1 MTSTHSSSQKFDKF
15 DKLEWIQQ
23 KIKETRKE
31 CGTANSGKAENKQCA
46 EVCQR
51 VVGALGLIATR
62 SGEDL
67 TPDTAGRLLYGLA
80 ISSRTGQP
88 TQGELTEEGI
98 RIIRK
103 ISGMAQQPAEENDA
117 NTIGIAA

>member
-1 MTSTHSSSQKFDKF
+1 MTSIHPSSQKF

-23 KIKETRKE
+23 KIEEIRKE
-31 CGTANSGKAENKQCA
+31 CGTANSGEAGDKQYA
-46 EVCQR
+46 EVR
-51 VVGALGLIATR
+51 RRMVGALGLIATR

>member
-1 MTSTHSSSQKFDKF
+1 MTSTYSSSQKFE
-15 DKLEWIQQ
+15 KLEWIQQ
-23 KIKETRKE
+23 MIGKIREE
-31 CGTANSGKAENKQCA
+31 CGTANSGEAGDEQYA
-46 EVCQR
+46 EVR
-51 VVGALGLIATR
+51 RRMVGALGLIATR

-98 RIIRK
+98 RIIRE
-103 ISGMAQQPAEENDA
+103 ISGMAQQSVEENNTDA
-117 NTIGIAA
+117 IGRAA

>member
-1 MTSTHSSSQKFDKF
+1 MTSTHSSSQKFN
-15 DKLEWIQQ
+15 KLEWIQQ
-23 KIKETRKE
+23 KIEEIRKE
-31 CGTANSGKAENKQCA
+31 CGTANSGKAGDEQYA
-46 EVCQR
+46 EVR
-51 VVGALGLIATR
+51 RRIIATR

-103 ISGMAQQPAEENDA
+103 ISGMTQQSVEEK
-117 NTIGIAA
+117 

>member
-1 MTSTHSSSQKFDKF
+1 MTSTHSSSQKFN
-15 DKLEWIQQ
+15 KLEWIQQ
-23 KIKETRKE
+23 EIKETRKE
-31 CGTANSGKAENKQCA
+31 CGTANSGEARDKQYA
-46 EVCQR
+46 EVRRR

-103 ISGMAQQPAEENDA
+103 ISGMAQQPAKENNA
-117 NTIGIAA
+117 GTMGIAA

>member
-1 MTSTHSSSQKFDKF
+1 MTSIHSSSQKFDKA
-15 DKLEWIQQ
+15 DWVQQ
-23 KIKETRKE
+23 KIKEVQE
-31 CGTANSGKAENKQCA
+31 WYSTANSGEAGDKQYA
-46 EVCQR
+46 EVR
-51 VVGALGLIATR
+51 RRMVGALGLIATR

-117 NTIGIAA
+117 NTIGIVA

>member
-1 MTSTHSSSQKFDKF
+1 MTSAHSSSQKF

-23 KIKETRKE
+23 EIEEIRKE
-31 CGTANSGKAENKQCA
+31 CGTANSGEAEDEQYA
-46 EVCQR
+46 EVR
-51 VVGALGLIATR
+51 RRTVGALGLIATR
-62 SGEDL
+62 SSEDL
-67 TPDTAGRLLYGLA
+67 TPDTASRMLYGLA
-80 ISSRTGQP
+80 VSSRTRQP

-103 ISGMAQQPAEENDA
+103 ISGMAQQPTEEDDA

>member
-1 MTSTHSSSQKFDKF
+1 MTSIHPSPQTFDK
-15 DKLEWIQQ
+15 EGWIQQ
-23 KIKETRKE
+23 KIEEIRE
-31 CGTANSGKAENKQCA
+31 RCGTANSGKIEDEQHA
-46 EVCQR
+46 EVR
-51 VVGALGLIATR
+51 RRMVGALGLIATR

-103 ISGMAQQPAEENDA
+103 ISGMAQQSAEENDA

>member
-1 MTSTHSSSQKFDKF
+1 MGTT
-15 DKLEWIQQ
+15 
-23 KIKETRKE
+23 KIKEVQE
-31 CGTANSGKAENKQCA
+31 WYSTANSGETEDEQYA
-46 EVCQR
+46 EVR
-51 VVGALGLIATR
+51 RRMVGALGLIATR

-103 ISGMAQQPAEENDA
+103 ISGMAQQPVEENNTD
-117 NTIGIAA
+117 TIGIAA

>member
-1 MTSTHSSSQKFDKF
+1 MTSTHSSSQKFN
-15 DKLEWIQQ
+15 KLEWIQQ
-23 KIKETRKE
+23 EIKETRKE
-31 CGTANSGKAENKQCA
+31 CGTANSGEARDKQYA
-46 EVCQR
+46 EVRRR

-88 TQGELTEEGI
+88 TQSELTEESI
-98 RIIRK
+98 RTIRE

>member
-1 MTSTHSSSQKFDKF
+1 MTSTHSSSQKFN
-15 DKLEWIQQ
+15 KLEWIQQ
-23 KIKETRKE
+23 KIEEIRKE
-31 CGTANSGKAENKQCA
+31 CGTANSGKAGDEQYA
-46 EVCQR
+46 EVR
-51 VVGALGLIATR
+51 RRMVGALGLIATR

-103 ISGMAQQPAEENDA
+103 ISGMTQQSVEENNTD
-117 NTIGIAA
+117 TIGIAA

>member
-1 MTSTHSSSQKFDKF
+1 MTSIHPSSQKL

-23 KIKETRKE
+23 KIEEIRE
-31 CGTANSGKAENKQCA
+31 QCGIANSGEAGDEQYA
-46 EVCQR
+46 EVR
-51 VVGALGLIATR
+51 RRMVGALGLIATR

-67 TPDTAGRLLYGLA
+67 TSDTASRMLYGLA
-80 ISSRTGQP
+80 VSSRSGQP

-98 RIIRK
+98 RIIRE

>member
-1 MTSTHSSSQKFDKF
+1 MTSIRPSSQTFYK
-15 DKLEWIQQ
+15 EGWIQQ
-23 KIKETRKE
+23 KIEEVRE
-31 CGTANSGKAENKQCA
+31 QCGTANSGEAGDKQHA
-46 EVCQR
+46 EVCRR
-51 VVGALGLIATR
+51 VVGALGAIAMR
-62 SGEDL
+62 PSESL
-67 TPDTAGRLLYGLA
+67 TLYTASCTLYGLA
-80 ISSRTGQP
+80 VSSRTRQP

>member
-1 MTSTHSSSQKFDKF
+1 MTSIHPSSQKFN
-15 DKLEWIQQ
+15 KLEWIQQ
-23 KIKETRKE
+23 KIEEIREE
-31 CGTANSGKAENKQCA
+31 CGTANSGEAGDKQYA
-46 EVCQR
+46 EVR
-51 VVGALGLIATR
+51 RRMVGALGLIATR

-103 ISGMAQQPAEENDA
+103 ISGMTQQSVEKN
-117 NTIGIAA
+117 NTDVIGIAA

>member
-1 MTSTHSSSQKFDKF
+1 MTSTHSSSQKFN
-15 DKLEWIQQ
+15 KLEWIQQ
-23 KIKETRKE
+23 EIKETRKE
-31 CGTANSGKAENKQCA
+31 CGTANSGEARDKQYA
-46 EVCQR
+46 EVRRR

-103 ISGMAQQPAEENDA
+103 ISGMTQQSVEKNHTDV
-117 NTIGIAA
+117 IGIAA

>member
-1 MTSTHSSSQKFDKF
+1 MTPIHPSSQKF

-23 KIKETRKE
+23 KIEEIRKE
-31 CGTANSGKAENKQCA
+31 CGTANSGKAGDEQYA
-46 EVCQR
+46 EVR
-51 VVGALGLIATR
+51 RRMVGALGLIATR

-67 TPDTAGRLLYGLA
+67 TPDTAGHLLYGLA

-98 RIIRK
+98 RIIRE
-103 ISGMAQQPAEENDA
+103 ISGMAQQSVEENNTDA
-117 NTIGIAA
+117 IGRVA